1 MKTNKGL
8 PYCIEFDTNEMPGK
22 VVGISVELSKI
33 IIGMTDKVNVALCEH
48 PLYPAL
54 ERYVKVNPSRP
65 ALPEKFPG

>member
-22 VVGISVELSKI
+22 VVGIRVELSKQ
-33 IIGMTDKVNVALCEH
+33 IIGMADKVNIALCEH

-54 ERYVKVNPSRP
+54 ERYVKANPS
-65 ALPEKFPG
+65 ALVLPEKFPG